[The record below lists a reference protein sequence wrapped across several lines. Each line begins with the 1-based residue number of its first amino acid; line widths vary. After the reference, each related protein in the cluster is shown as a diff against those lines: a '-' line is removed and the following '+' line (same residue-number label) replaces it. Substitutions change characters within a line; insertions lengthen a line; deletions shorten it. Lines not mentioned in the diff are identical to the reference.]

1 MSKFDLKDRLDSILY
16 RAYNAISDGVFF
28 FNFKVKRLVKQNCSF
43 ASTHSGRCFIL
54 GTGPSLSSL
63 TKEELQ
69 YINSHTV
76 FGVNS
81 LYKSAVGRAVS
92 PDYYVLIDNLYWTEW
107 SEAFSE
113 VRAVYEAD
121 PPVFI
126 TDVRAREYA
135 AGPGGK
141 EPLFIHAKKYPV
153 ERMDF
158 DLARNIFAPMNVVS
172 NAILSAIYMGF
183 EEIFLLGCDYNAF
196 CTQGQGHCYDDGS
209 EVAQVNYNLAFYL
222 KYYHLTTEFHY
233 LIARLASK
241 QGVKVVNLTPGSLL
255 DAYPRKSFQDCFKSC

>member
-1 MSKFDLKDRLDSILY
+1 MSKFDLKEKLDNVLY
-16 RAYNAISDGVFF
+16 RTYNFISDGIFF
-28 FNFKVKRLVKQNCSF
+28 FNFKVKRLVKRNCSF

-54 GTGPSLSSL
+54 GTGPSLSLL

-81 LYKSAVGRAVS
+81 LYKSEIGRAVI

-107 SEAFSE
+107 RGAFSE
-113 VRAVYEAD
+113 VRAVYQAD

-135 AGPGGK
+135 TTGPSGK

-153 ERMDF
+153 AKMDSN
-158 DLARNIFAPMNVVS
+158 LAGNIFAPMNVVS

-209 EVAQVNYNLAFYL
+209 EVSQVNYNLAFYL

-233 LIARLASK
+233 LIAKLASK
-241 QGVKVVNLTPGSLL
+241 QGVKIVNLTQGSLL
-255 DAYPRKSFQDCFKSC
+255 DAYPRKKFQDCF

>member
-1 MSKFDLKDRLDSILY
+1 MSKFDIKDKLDNFLY
-16 RAYNAISDGVFF
+16 RAYNVVSDGMFF
-28 FNFKVKRLVKQNCSF
+28 FDFKVRNLVRRNRFF

-54 GTGPSLSSL
+54 GTGPSLGSL
-63 TKEELQ
+63 TNEELQ
-69 YINSHTV
+69 YVNSHTV

-107 SEAFSE
+107 SGAFSE
-113 VRAVYEAD
+113 VRAVYAND

-126 TDVRAREYA
+126 TDVRARDFAA
-135 AGPGGK
+135 AGPGEK
-141 EPLFIHAKKYPV
+141 EPLFIYAKKYPF
-153 ERMDF
+153 EKMDS
-158 DLARNIFAPMNVVS
+158 DLARNVFAPMNVVS
-172 NAILSAIYMGF
+172 NAIISAIYMGF

-233 LIARLASK
+233 LIAKLAVE

-255 DAYPRKSFQDCFKSC
+255 DAYPRKKFQDCL